1 MKLAHHSRS
10 VLVGVLAAGSL
21 WANAAQSAPDSE
33 PQKQQG
39 NAESE
44 QRDSGLESG
53 EATLSELLIEAK
65 AIEQRRSY
73 TDSRLIM
80 PNETLEKFGEASLG
94 DALRRTPSIQM
105 GDRPGEGRELQFRGL
120 EPKYTQVLFNGEQ
133 VLGEDGSRIVEV
145 DRIPTELVES
155 VQVNRTSRPE
165 LEGGG
170 ITGQVDI
177 QFKDVPDS
185 GETVSNW
192 EAAVGHTDGDLGGT
206 NGLLSGTYGEN
217 TGDFAYLIS
226 ANVDRQ
232 ERPRRKKERVEEGGD
247 IETEDMT
254 EPKQFDNRSILG
266 NVQWKLS
273 DQDALLYKSKFS
285 ESEVAKNRTK
295 RISENGVFTET
306 DTRDE
311 DIERSRYSL
320 GTEWQRRPDNGNE
333 LDVSIAFSKVEV
345 DEFELNEVFDASGNF
360 DEREDEPATIE
371 KDQIRGAVDYRFQ
384 LTDSHRISLGALAKD
399 QDYDQSASTIEKD
412 SSGNVINVET
422 EGGENFNLN
431 EERFDLYVK
440 DDYRWGDQTQLMF
453 GFRGEYLRRSG
464 EVKNSAGSG
473 DTSTQFEPLP
483 SFNILHDLDEENQLR
498 LGIARHIR
506 RPALPNVVDGVVERE
521 DGTEDE
527 PDKVGNPELDNEQ
540 AWAFELGWEHYFSDD
555 SGLIGVN
562 LFHRELEDK
571 IESGPTF
578 EQPDGRIGVK
588 KENVGD
594 GWLQG
599 VEFEYNRNLVV
610 YNVPNLTLRGD
621 ASIFDSELEEN
632 ETGIKRAFAK
642 QPDYTAG
649 VGFDYD
655 IPGINLTVGTSANFI
670 GEAEWSQPAGGGVRE
685 SVTVESHERL
695 DAYVSMDLS
704 EDLSLSLS
712 GQNLLETEIP
722 AGEQQIDTSTATV
735 EENARETEFSERMLW
750 LSLEGRF

>member
-94 DALRRTPSIQM
+94 MRCEERPPSRWAIAPEKVGSCSSADSNRSIRRFCSM
-105 GDRPGEGRELQFRGL
+105 VSRCS
-120 EPKYTQVLFNGEQ
+120 
-133 VLGEDGSRIVEV
+133 EDGSRIVEV

-155 VQVNRTSRPE
+155 VQKVNRTSRPE

-311 DIERSRYSL
+311 DIERSRYRL

-412 SSGNVINVET
+412 T
-422 EGGENFNLN
+422 
-431 EERFDLYVK
+431 
-440 DDYRWGDQTQLMF
+440 
-453 GFRGEYLRRSG
+453 
-464 EVKNSAGSG
+464 A
-473 DTSTQFEPLP
+473 
-483 SFNILHDLDEENQLR
+483 
-498 LGIARHIR
+498 
-506 RPALPNVVDGVVERE
+506 PA
-521 DGTEDE
+521 
-527 PDKVGNPELDNEQ
+527 
-540 AWAFELGWEHYFSDD
+540 
-555 SGLIGVN
+555 
-562 LFHRELEDK
+562 
-571 IESGPTF
+571 
-578 EQPDGRIGVK
+578 
-588 KENVGD
+588 
-594 GWLQG
+594 
-599 VEFEYNRNLVV
+599 
-610 YNVPNLTLRGD
+610 
-621 ASIFDSELEEN
+621 
-632 ETGIKRAFAK
+632 
-642 QPDYTAG
+642 
-649 VGFDYD
+649 
-655 IPGINLTVGTSANFI
+655 
-670 GEAEWSQPAGGGVRE
+670 
-685 SVTVESHERL
+685 
-695 DAYVSMDLS
+695 M
-704 EDLSLSLS
+704 
-712 GQNLLETEIP
+712 
-722 AGEQQIDTSTATV
+722 
-735 EENARETEFSERMLW
+735 
-750 LSLEGRF
+750 